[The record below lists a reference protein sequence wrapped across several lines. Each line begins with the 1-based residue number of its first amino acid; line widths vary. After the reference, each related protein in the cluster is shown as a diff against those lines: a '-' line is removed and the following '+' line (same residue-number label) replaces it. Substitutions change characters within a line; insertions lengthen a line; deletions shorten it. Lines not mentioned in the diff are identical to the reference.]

1 MEKRII
7 VPGEELEGNVS
18 DYFYEEKGKKYSM
31 VYGLLYKDVNI
42 SKIVPLKGR
51 YIPIEGDFI
60 VGVITE
66 VKFGG
71 YVVDINS
78 PYSAFLSSRR
88 EYDYGDVVLAKVANV
103 NEVKSASLEMDK
115 KLFGGDV
122 LEISPMKVPRVIGKK
137 ESMLNLLMEKTGC
150 DIIVGRNGR
159 IWLKGKDPAKAEE
172 AILKIEK
179 EAHTDGLTNRMIEFL
194 GK

>member
-1 MEKRII
+1 
-7 VPGEELEGNVS
+7 
-18 DYFYEEKGKKYSM
+18 M